1 MADKAPLITCIC
13 TGNICRSP
21 MAAKLLQ
28 HALNAEID
36 PWSSYR
42 VISAGVSAVKGAPAS
57 IQAINAL
64 NKVGLDLSDHRSN
77 QVTKKMIEDSIVV
90 FCMTESHRQ
99 YLRRLFPQSKI
110 PIQLFRE
117 HIPSS
122 TEKEISDPFG
132 SNLAVYEYCRDSI
145 VEAIP
150 YIIKYLKKTYRSEK
164 DYS

>member
-28 HALNAEID
+28 HALGAEND

-42 VISAGVSAVKGAPAS
+42 IISAGVSAANGNPAS
-57 IQAINAL
+57 TQAINAL
-64 NKVGLDLSDHRSN
+64 KKVGLDLTNHRSN
-77 QVTKKMIEDSIVV
+77 QVTKKLIEDSIVV

-122 TEKEISDPFG
+122 EEKEISDPFG
-132 SNLAVYEYCRDSI
+132 SNLAVYESCRDSI

-150 YIIKYLKKTYRSEK
+150 YIIKYLKNS
-164 DYS
+164 YSPE